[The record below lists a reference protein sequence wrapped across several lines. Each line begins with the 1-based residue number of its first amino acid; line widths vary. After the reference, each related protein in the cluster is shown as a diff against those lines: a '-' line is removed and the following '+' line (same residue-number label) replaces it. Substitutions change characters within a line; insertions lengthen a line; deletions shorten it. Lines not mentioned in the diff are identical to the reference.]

1 MKFASDPVSGIQTTK
16 TGAPHQNTPR
26 QPIMQDVNQE
36 GKEDRENTPS
46 KEMGIG
52 LEADDIDER
61 SIAGENVPPSIANS
75 IGDETVDT
83 IGQVRLVIVD
93 KIVQQLQETY
103 DDSVGTSAISA
114 AAKASSEFVQQKV
127 VEHKKVLV

>member
-1 MKFASDPVSGIQTTK
+1 MKFASDPVLGIQTTK

-36 GKEDRENTPS
+36 GKEEKGNTPA

-52 LEADDIDER
+52 LEAGDIDER
-61 SIAGENVPPSIANS
+61 SIAGENVPPS

-83 IGQVRLVIVD
+83 IGQVRLVIVV
-93 KIVQQLQETY
+93 KLVQQLQETY
-103 DDSVGTSAISA
+103 DDSVGTSAFSA